1 MCGIIAVLSRPATR
15 PIPEPAEIL
24 AELDS
29 AVEAIGDV
37 SAVITHLRQVDTS
50 LRGVAGVQAL
60 VGQRELIEAIS
71 DRLDPLDSLAD
82 RMEAELESSAV
93 EVDRLESESARLIE
107 LRDLLW
113 AVRRDRI
120 RIAEAVADLAGRDPS
135 VSAIRG
141 YMAIQQALSALDRLE
156 VRGRDS
162 AGIHVFVTG
171 HGLNRSQTDIAS
183 MCAGREEDTLFG
195 SGSVRWAGSTLSI
208 IYKAAAEIGELG
220 DNTRV
225 LRAAILSDPL
235 LRRALSS
242 PSAMVSVLG
251 HTRWASVGIVSEPN
265 THPLN
270 SEEIGPV
277 TNGED
282 PVARP
287 YVVAA
292 LNGDVDNHAD
302 LRIAYGLSIPA
313 QITTDAKVI
322 PALLARRMESE
333 IGFVEAFRRTVTE
346 FEGSVAVGAASAE
359 HPGHMMLALRGSG
372 QGLFV
377 GLGDDCFIV
386 ASEAYGM
393 VEETARYL
401 RMDGES
407 GGEILYLDASFA
419 GDLAGVTRIG
429 YDGARIEVTSAQV
442 VNAEV
447 TTRDIDRGDHPHFLL
462 KEIGEAPRSF
472 QRTIRGKIVEAD
484 GLLHAV
490 LGERTM
496 AAAVLQRLGS
506 GGITRIR
513 VIGQGTAAVAG
524 RSAAILI
531 EELCDGALDVRAET
545 ASELSGF
552 QMRLDMSDTLAIAVS
567 QSGTTT
573 DTNRTV
579 DLLRSRGALVI
590 GIVNRRSSDLV
601 DKCDGVLFTS
611 DGRDVEMSV
620 ASTKAFYAQVAAG
633 ALLACA
639 ISEAAGMGSAIRR
652 HRLLESL
659 RQMPDALRSVL
670 GTRAEIAEV
679 AQRFAPSR
687 RYWAV
692 VGNGPNRVAA
702 EEVRIKLSE
711 LCYKSIACDA
721 TEDKKHI
728 DLSSEPLILVCAA
741 GLHGSIADDVAK
753 ETAIF
758 RAHKATPIVIAQR
771 GDVRYSSV
779 ATLEVPEVDSA
790 LGFVLSAMV
799 GHLFGYE
806 AAKAI
811 DATALPLREAREAI
825 ERSVARHSDPDAV
838 LSEVATALIPMMQSF
853 QEILGSG
860 DYDGQLEARTA
871 IRLTEVFRDLGCDRP
886 VEEYQRRTGKVGSPT
901 ALLDELLARLTV
913 AIEELTRPIDAIKH
927 QAKTVT
933 VGISRSDEG
942 VLDSTLVQAALA
954 AGAGRDVLSYRSLK
968 VLSDLDPA
976 VEEVT
981 GFIRYRV
988 DGSSIEVIDRGG
1000 IARDLTSRVER
1011 SNVLVGTKRRVADE
1025 REVLVAR
1032 GRSDQRT
1039 VIMVPEVKGGYC
1051 TGITLLHL
1059 RFKNRMESAEMR
1071 GVLQG
1076 YDRRYNRLVDWVT
1089 ETEGS
1094 FDEARLADVSV
1105 ADLLIKPISEMA
1117 DLWLHP

>member
-15 PIPEPAEIL
+15 PIPEPREIL
-24 AELDS
+24 AGLDA
-29 AVEAIGDV
+29 AVESIDDI
-37 SAVITHLRQVDTS
+37 SAVIAHLRQVDTS

-60 VGQRELIEAIS
+60 LGRRELIGAIET
-71 DRLDPLDSLAD
+71 RLTPLDSLAD
-82 RMEAELESSAV
+82 QVEAELESSQVA
-93 EVDRLESESARLIE
+93 VDRLEEESARLIE

-113 AVRRDRI
+113 ALRRDRI
-120 RIAEAVADLAGRDPS
+120 RIAEAVADLAGRDPQE
-135 VSAIRG
+135 SAARG

-171 HGLNRSQTDIAS
+171 HGLDRSQAEVAAL
-183 MCAGREEDTLFG
+183 CAGRDTDLLFG
-195 SGSVRWAGSTLSI
+195 SGSVRWAGPTLSI
-208 IYKAAAEIGELG
+208 VYKAAAEIGELG

-225 LRAAILSDPL
+225 LRAAIVADPL
-235 LRRALSS
+235 LRRAVSA
-242 PSAMVSVLG
+242 PGAMVSVLG

-270 SEEIGPV
+270 SEETGKFGHGLLDSA
-277 TNGED
+277 T
-282 PVARP
+282 P

-302 LRIAYGLSIPA
+302 LRVAHSLSIPA

-333 IGFVEAFRRTVTE
+333 IGFVEAFRRTVVE
-346 FEGSVAVGAASAE
+346 FDGSVAIGAASAQ
-359 HPGHMMLALRGSG
+359 HPGQLMLALRGSG

-377 GLGDDCFIV
+377 GLGDDCYIV

-401 RMDGES
+401 RMDGEA
-407 GGEILYLDASFA
+407 GGEILCLDAAQA

-429 YDGARIEVTSAQV
+429 YDGAKIEVTPEQV
-442 VNAEV
+442 LNAEV

-462 KEIGEAPRSF
+462 KEIGEAPKSF
-472 QRTIRGKIVEAD
+472 HRTIRGKIAEVD
-484 GLLHAV
+484 GVLHAV

-496 AAAVLQRLGS
+496 APSVMERLQS
-506 GGITRIR
+506 GQITRVR

-524 RSAAILI
+524 RSAAALI
-531 EELCDGALDVRAET
+531 EELCDGVLDVRAET

-552 QMRLDMSDTLAIAVS
+552 QMRSDMSDTLAIAVS

-579 DLLRSRGALVI
+579 ELLRSRGALVI

-639 ISEAAGMGSAIRR
+639 ISEAAGLGSVTRR

-659 RQMPDALRSVL
+659 RQMPDALYSVL
-670 GTRAEIAEV
+670 GTRAEIAEA

-741 GLHGSIADDVAK
+741 GLRGSIADDVAK

-758 RAHKATPIVIAQR
+758 RAHKATPIVIADR
-771 GDVRYSSV
+771 GDLRYSSV
-779 ATLEVPEVDSA
+779 ATLEVPEVDPA

-825 ERSVARHSDPDAV
+825 ERSVAHLRNPDAV
-838 LSEVATALIPMMQSF
+838 LSEVASHLVPMMQSF
-853 QEILGSG
+853 HETLGSG

-871 IRLTEVFRDLGCDRP
+871 IRLMEVFRDLGCDRP

-901 ALLDELLARLTV
+901 ALLDELLARLTA

-942 VLDSTLVQAALA
+942 VLESLLVQAVLS

-968 VLSDLDPA
+968 VLADLDPA
-976 VEEVT
+976 VSEVV

-988 DGSSIEVIDRGG
+988 VGSQIEVIDRGG

-1039 VIMVPEVKGGYC
+1039 VIMIPEVKGGDC

-1059 RFKNRMESAEMR
+1059 RFKDRMEAAEIR

-1076 YDRRYNRLVDWVT
+1076 YDRRYDRLVDWVT

-1094 FDEARLADVSV
+1094 FDDARLADVSV
-1105 ADLLIKPISEMA
+1105 VDLLIRPISEMA
-1117 DLWLHP
+1117 DLWLHK

>member
-15 PIPEPAEIL
+15 PIPESAEIL
-24 AELDS
+24 AGLDVALE
-29 AVEAIGDV
+29 AVPDLLSVIEA
-37 SAVITHLRQVDTS
+37 LRVVDAS
-50 LRGVAGVQAL
+50 LRGVAGMQAL
-60 VGQRELIEAIS
+60 VGRRELAEGIRSGLA
-71 DRLDPLDSLAD
+71 PLDRCADEIEIRLEADTSVESLE
-82 RMEAELESSAV
+82 RRELEAALLS
-93 EVDRLESESARLIE
+93 D

-113 AVRRDRI
+113 SIRRDRL

-135 VSAIRG
+135 VGAARG
-141 YMAIQQALSALDRLE
+141 YFAIQQALSALDRLE

-171 HGLNRSQTDIAS
+171 HGLDRSDPEVAALS
-183 MCAGREEDTLFG
+183 AGRDSDPLFG
-195 SGSVRWAGSTLSI
+195 SGSLRWAGATLSFV
-208 IYKAAAEIGELG
+208 YKAAAEIGELG

-225 LRAAILSDPL
+225 LRSAITADAL

-242 PSAMVSVLG
+242 PDAQISVLG

-270 SEEIGPV
+270 SEESDSEAV
-277 TNGED
+277 T
-282 PVARP
+282 RP

-302 LRIAYGLSIPA
+302 LRVAHGLAIPA

-322 PALLARRMESE
+322 PALVARQMQS
-333 IGFVEAFRRTVTE
+333 GAGPLQSFRRTVSE
-346 FEGSVAVGAASAE
+346 FEGSVAVGAISAE
-359 HPGHMMLALRGSG
+359 HPGQLMLALRGSG

-377 GLGDDCFIV
+377 GLGDDCYVV
-386 ASEAYGM
+386 ASEPYGV
-393 VEETARYL
+393 VEETSRYI

-407 GGEILYLDASFA
+407 GGEILCLNAEFA
-419 GDLAGVTRIG
+419 GELSGITRLG
-429 YDGARIEVTSAQV
+429 YDGSVHEVDLHSV
-442 VNAEV
+442 VTAEV
-447 TTRDIDRGDHPHFLL
+447 TTRDIDRGDFPHFLL
-462 KEIGEAPRSF
+462 KEITEAPESF
-472 QRTIRGKIVEAD
+472 HRTIRGKITEVD
-484 GLLHAV
+484 GHLMAV
-490 LGERTM
+490 VGDRALPPVV
-496 AAAVLQRLGS
+496 AQRLRS
-506 GGITRIR
+506 GQITRIR

-524 RSAAILI
+524 HSTAALI
-531 EELCDGALDVRAET
+531 EELCDGVLDVRAET
-545 ASELSGF
+545 ATEVSGF

-579 DLLRSRGALVI
+579 DLLRSRGAVVI
-590 GIVNRRSSDLV
+590 GIVNRRGSDLV
-601 DKCDGVLFTS
+601 EKSDGVLFTS

-639 ISEAAGMGSAIRR
+639 ISECAGHGSQLRR
-652 HRLLESL
+652 HRLLQSL
-659 RQMPDALRSVL
+659 REMPDALRTVL
-670 GTRAEIAEV
+670 RTRPEIAEV
-679 AQRFAPSR
+679 AQRCAPSR

-702 EEVRIKLSE
+702 EEIRIKLSE

-741 GLHGSIADDVAK
+741 GLQGSIADDVAK

-758 RAHKATPIVIAQR
+758 RAHKAAPVVIADR
-771 GDVRYSSV
+771 GDLRYSSV
-779 ATLEVPEVDSA
+779 ATLEVPPIDPA

-806 AAKAI
+806 AARAI
-811 DATALPLREAREAI
+811 DATARPLREAREAI
-825 ERSVARHSDPDAV
+825 ERAAAHHSDPDEV
-838 LSEVATALIPMMQSF
+838 LEEVASALAPMVQSF
-853 QEILGSG
+853 HEILGAG

-871 IRLTEVFRDLGCDRP
+871 IRLVEVLRDLGCDRP
-886 VEEYQRRTGKVGSPT
+886 VEEYQRRTGKVGSPA
-901 ALLDELLARLTV
+901 ALLDELLARLTS

-942 VLDSTLVQAALA
+942 VLDSVLVQAALT

-976 VEEVT
+976 IEEVT

-988 DGSSIEVIDRGG
+988 EGGHIEVIDRGG
-1000 IARDLTSRVER
+1000 IARDLLSRVER
-1011 SNVLVGTKRRVADE
+1011 SNILVGTKRRVADE

-1039 VIMVPEVKGGYC
+1039 VVLIPEVKGGEC

-1059 RFKNRMESAEMR
+1059 RFKDRVEAGVMR
-1071 GVLQG
+1071 SVLQG
-1076 YDRRYNRLVDWVT
+1076 YDRRYDRLVDWVT
-1089 ETEGS
+1089 ETEGN
-1094 FDEARLADVSV
+1094 FDDARLAEVPV
-1105 ADLLIKPISEMA
+1105 ADLLIRPISEMA
-1117 DLWLHP
+1117 DLWLRR

>member
-1 MCGIIAVLSRPATR
+1 MCGIIAVLSRPVTR
-15 PIPEPAEIL
+15 PIPESAEIL
-24 AELDS
+24 AGLDH
-29 AVEAIGDV
+29 AVDAAPDVVRVIEA
-37 SAVITHLRQVDTS
+37 LREVDAS
-50 LRGVAGVQAL
+50 LRGVAGMHAL
-60 VGQRELIEAIS
+60 VGRRELAEEIRRRLAPLDRCADEIETRLEADTAVELIE
-71 DRLDPLDSLAD
+71 R
-82 RMEAELESSAV
+82 RELEAALLS
-93 EVDRLESESARLIE
+93 D

-113 AVRRDRI
+113 SIRRDRL

-135 VSAIRG
+135 VGAARG
-141 YMAIQQALSALDRLE
+141 YFAIQQALSALDRLE

-171 HGLNRSQTDIAS
+171 HGLDVRDPEVAALS
-183 MCAGREEDTLFG
+183 AGRDCDPLFG
-195 SGSVRWAGSTLSI
+195 SGSLRWAGATMSFV
-208 IYKAAAEIGELG
+208 YKAAAEIGELG

-225 LRAAILSDPL
+225 LRTAIAADVL
-235 LRRALSS
+235 LRRALSN
-242 PSAMVSVLG
+242 AQAQVSVLG

-270 SEEIGPV
+270 SEEV
-277 TNGED
+277 DSEA
-282 PVARP
+282 VARP

-302 LRIAYGLSIPA
+302 LRVAHGLAIPA

-322 PALLARRMESE
+322 PALVARQMQSGAESL
-333 IGFVEAFRRTVTE
+333 EAFRRTVNE
-346 FEGSVAVGAASAE
+346 FEGSVAVGAISAQD
-359 HPGHMMLALRGSG
+359 PSQLMLALRGSG

-377 GLGDDCFIV
+377 GLGDDCYVV
-386 ASEAYGM
+386 ASEPYGV
-393 VEETARYL
+393 VEETSRYI

-407 GGEILYLDASFA
+407 GGEILCLR
-419 GDLAGVTRIG
+419 GELAGEPDGITRLG
-429 YDGARIEVTSAQV
+429 YDGV
-442 VNAEV
+442 VNPVDLDSVVIAEV
-447 TTRDIDRGDHPHFLL
+447 TTRDIDRGDYPHFLL
-462 KEIGEAPRSF
+462 KEISEAPESF
-472 QRTIRGKIVEAD
+472 HRTIRGKITEVD
-484 GLLHAV
+484 GHLMAV
-490 LGERTM
+490 VGDRAM
-496 AAAVLQRLGS
+496 PAVVVQRLRS
-506 GGITRIR
+506 GQITRIR

-524 RSAAILI
+524 RSTAALI
-531 EELCDGALDVRAET
+531 EELCDGVLDVRAET
-545 ASELSGF
+545 ATEVSGF

-590 GIVNRRSSDLV
+590 GIVNRRGSDLV
-601 DKCDGVLFTS
+601 DKSDGVLYTS

-639 ISEAAGMGSAIRR
+639 ISECAGHGSQLRR

-659 RQMPDALRSVL
+659 REMPDALRTVL
-670 GTRAEIAEV
+670 ETRPEIAEV
-679 AQRFAPSR
+679 AQRYAPSR

-741 GLHGSIADDVAK
+741 GLQGSTADDVAK

-758 RAHKATPIVIAQR
+758 RAHKAAPIVIADR
-771 GDVRYSSV
+771 GDLRYSSV
-779 ATLEVPEVDSA
+779 ATLEVPAVDPA

-806 AAKAI
+806 AARAI
-811 DATALPLREAREAI
+811 DATARPLREAREAI
-825 ERSVARHSDPDAV
+825 ERAVTNHSDPDDV
-838 LSEVATALIPMMQSF
+838 LEEVASSLASMIHTF
-853 QEILGSG
+853 HEILGAG

-871 IRLTEVFRDLGCDRP
+871 IRLVEVLRDLGCDRP
-886 VEEYQRRTGKVGSPT
+886 VEEYQRRTGKVGSPA
-901 ALLDELLARLTV
+901 ALLDELLARLTA

-942 VLDSTLVQAALA
+942 VLDSVLVQAALT

-968 VLSDLDPA
+968 VLADLDPA
-976 VEEVT
+976 VVEVT

-988 DGSSIEVIDRGG
+988 EGGHIEVIDRGG
-1000 IARDLTSRVER
+1000 IALDLQSRVER

-1025 REVLVAR
+1025 REVLVAK

-1039 VIMVPEVKGGYC
+1039 VVLIPEVKGGEC

-1059 RFKNRMESAEMR
+1059 RFRDRVEAGVMR
-1071 GVLQG
+1071 SVLQG
-1076 YDRRYNRLVDWVT
+1076 YDRRYDRLVDWVT

-1094 FDEARLADVSV
+1094 FDDARLGEVPV
-1105 ADLLIKPISEMA
+1105 ADLLIRPISEMA
-1117 DLWLHP
+1117 DLWLRQ

>member
-15 PIPEPAEIL
+15 PTPEPAEIL
-24 AELDS
+24 SGLDHV
-29 AVEAIGDV
+29 VEAVPDLLR
-37 SAVITHLRQVDTS
+37 VIEALRSVDGS
-50 LRGVAGVQAL
+50 LRGVAGMEAL
-60 VGQRELIEAIS
+60 VGRRELAEGIRRRLALLDRFADEIEA
-71 DRLDPLDSLAD
+71 RLEADTSVESLE
-82 RMEAELESSAV
+82 RRELEAALLSDV
-93 EVDRLESESARLIE
+93 
-107 LRDLLW
+107 RDLLW
-113 AVRRDRI
+113 SMRRDRL

-135 VSAIRG
+135 VGAARG
-141 YMAIQQALSALDRLE
+141 YFAIQQALSAIDRLE

-171 HGLNRSQTDIAS
+171 HGLDRSDPDVAAMS
-183 MCAGREEDTLFG
+183 VGRDGDPLFG
-195 SGSVRWAGSTLSI
+195 SGSLRWAGATLSFV
-208 IYKAAAEIGELG
+208 YKAAAEIGELG

-225 LRAAILSDPL
+225 LRTAITADTL

-242 PSAMVSVLG
+242 PDAQVSVLG

-270 SEEIGPV
+270 SEEMDSE
-277 TNGED
+277 T
-282 PVARP
+282 VARP

-302 LRIAYGLSIPA
+302 LRVAHGLAIPA

-322 PALLARRMESE
+322 PALVARQMQLGTGPLQS
-333 IGFVEAFRRTVTE
+333 FRRTVNE
-346 FEGSVAVGAASAE
+346 FEGSVAVGAISAE
-359 HPGHMMLALRGSG
+359 HPGQLMLALRGSG

-377 GLGDDCFIV
+377 GLGDDCYVV
-386 ASEAYGM
+386 ASEPYGV
-393 VEETARYL
+393 VEETSRYI

-407 GGEILYLDASFA
+407 GGEILCLNAEFA
-419 GDLAGVTRIG
+419 GELSGITRLG
-429 YDGARIEVTSAQV
+429 YDGAVNAVHPDSVVT
-442 VNAEV
+442 AEV
-447 TTRDIDRGDHPHFLL
+447 TTRDIDRGEFPHFLL
-462 KEIGEAPRSF
+462 KEISEAPESF
-472 QRTIRGKIVEAD
+472 HRTIRGKIAEVD
-484 GLLHAV
+484 GHLMAV
-490 LGERTM
+490 VGDRALP
-496 AAAVLQRLGS
+496 AVVAQRLRS
-506 GGITRIR
+506 GLITRIR

-524 RSAAILI
+524 HSTAALI
-531 EELCDGALDVRAET
+531 EELCDGVLDVRAET
-545 ASELSGF
+545 ATEISGF

-590 GIVNRRSSDLV
+590 GIVNRRGSDLV
-601 DKCDGVLFTS
+601 EKSDGVLFTS

-639 ISEAAGMGSAIRR
+639 ISECAGHGSQLRR
-652 HRLLESL
+652 HRLLQSL
-659 RQMPDALRSVL
+659 REMPDALRTVL
-670 GTRAEIAEV
+670 RTRPEIAEV
-679 AQRFAPSR
+679 AQRCAPSR

-702 EEVRIKLSE
+702 EEIRIKLSE

-741 GLHGSIADDVAK
+741 GLQGSTADDVAK

-758 RAHKATPIVIAQR
+758 RAHKAAPIVIADR
-771 GDVRYSSV
+771 GDLRYSSV
-779 ATLEVPEVDSA
+779 ATLEVPPIDPA

-806 AAKAI
+806 AARAI
-811 DATALPLREAREAI
+811 DATARPLREAREAI
-825 ERSVARHSDPDAV
+825 ERAAAQYSDPDEV
-838 LSEVATALIPMMQSF
+838 LEEVASALAPMIQNF
-853 QEILGSG
+853 HEVLGAG

-871 IRLTEVFRDLGCDRP
+871 IRLVEVLRDLGCDRP
-886 VEEYQRRTGKVGSPT
+886 VEEYQRRTGKVGSPA
-901 ALLDELLARLTV
+901 ALLDELLARLTA

-942 VLDSTLVQAALA
+942 VLDSALVQAALT

-976 VEEVT
+976 IDEVT

-988 DGSSIEVIDRGG
+988 EDGHIEVIDRGG
-1000 IARDLTSRVER
+1000 IARDLQSRVER

-1039 VIMVPEVKGGYC
+1039 VVLIPEVKGGEC

-1059 RFKNRMESAEMR
+1059 RFKDRVEANVMR
-1071 GVLQG
+1071 SVLQG
-1076 YDRRYNRLVDWVT
+1076 YDRRYDRLVDWVT
-1089 ETEGS
+1089 ETEGN
-1094 FDEARLADVSV
+1094 FDDARLAEVPV
-1105 ADLLIKPISEMA
+1105 ADLLIRPISEMA
-1117 DLWLHP
+1117 DLWLRR